1 MEQIIRKILLENAH
15 KGNIAIVNTIMKK
28 MTIKFYNSYYHSAS
42 EMVDDFRHEMGNF
55 MGENWENYFTIHN
68 DNDDDDPPIYTK
80 TDDLYGAEYDYD
92 EMELEMY
99 YKYIDEMMKE
109 GYVRMTND
117 DDYHVLKNIVYMY
130 YGNFKIAFRL
140 NSKFVKGKL
149 NIQIVD
155 GNKYWI
161 VVSNILSE
169 FGIDSKED
177 IREIEP
183 LLFNEI
189 IKKISSMNITEKDN
203 MIKLG

>member
-1 MEQIIRKILLENAH
+1 
-15 KGNIAIVNTIMKK
+15 
-28 MTIKFYNSYYHSAS
+28 
-42 EMVDDFRHEMGNF
+42 
-55 MGENWENYFTIHN
+55 
-68 DNDDDDPPIYTK
+68 
-80 TDDLYGAEYDYD
+80 
-92 EMELEMY
+92 
-99 YKYIDEMMKE
+99 
-109 GYVRMTND
+109 
-117 DDYHVLKNIVYMY
+117 MY

>member
-1 MEQIIRKILLENAH
+1 
-15 KGNIAIVNTIMKK
+15 
-28 MTIKFYNSYYHSAS
+28 
-42 EMVDDFRHEMGNF
+42 
-55 MGENWENYFTIHN
+55 
-68 DNDDDDPPIYTK
+68 
-80 TDDLYGAEYDYD
+80 
-92 EMELEMY
+92 MY
-99 YKYIDEMMKE
+99 YD
-109 GYVRMTND
+109 
-117 DDYHVLKNIVYMY
+117 
-130 YGNFKIAFRL
+130 NFKIAFRL

-189 IKKISSMNITEKDN
+189 TKKISSMNITEKDN
-203 MIKLG
+203 MIKLR